1 MKLSRRTLVALGAMV
16 TAFPGIVAAQTAWPT
31 KPVRIVVPFAPGGT
45 TDILARVLAP
55 ELSKVFGQS
64 FVVDNRAGAG
74 GTIGVDAV
82 AKAAPDGHT
91 LGVVPV
97 GNIAVNP
104 TLIPN
109 LPYKQADLAPVAL
122 LATVENMLVVHAD
135 VPARNLKELVELA
148 RRKPGATSFASPGA
162 GSQAHLAGE
171 LLKVRERL
179 FIVHVPYRGIAPA
192 FNDVLGGQV
201 TMMFAPLSL
210 ALPQVKAGKL
220 RAIGVA
226 SARRSALA
234 PDVPTIAEQGLPNF
248 EALSWY
254 ALMAPAGTPAEVV
267 TRLNAEAT
275 RALGAP
281 EVQDKLAAQGMAA
294 SRASPQQLAATIA
307 SETPRWADVIRR
319 QNLKPD

>member
-1 MKLSRRTLVALGAMV
+1 MLRRRSLLVSAAALQPAW
-16 TAFPGIVAAQTAWPT
+16 AVAQAAWPS
-31 KPVRIVVPFAPGGT
+31 KPIRIVVPFAPGGPA
-45 TDILARVLAP
+45 DLLARLVGTPLADAVKQP
-55 ELSKVFGQS
+55 
-64 FVVDNRAGAG
+64 VVIDNRAGAG

-104 TLIPN
+104 TLIAN
-109 LPYKQADLAPVAL
+109 LPYKQADLVPVAL

-234 PDVPTIAEQGLPNF
+234 PEVPTVAEQGLPGF
-248 EALSWY
+248 EAVSWY

-267 TRLNAEAT
+267 MRLNAEAT

-319 QNLKPD
+319 QNLQPD

>member
-1 MKLSRRTLVALGAMV
+1 MLRRRSLLACAVALQPTWA
-16 TAFPGIVAAQTAWPT
+16 AAQASWPS
-31 KPVRIVVPFAPGGT
+31 KPIRIVVPFAPGGPA
-45 TDILARVLAP
+45 DVLARLVGTPLADALKQPVLI
-55 ELSKVFGQS
+55 
-64 FVVDNRAGAG
+64 DNKPGAG

-82 AKAAPDGHT
+82 AKSAPDGHT

-109 LPYKQADLAPVAL
+109 LPYKQADLLPVAL
-122 LATVENMLVVHAD
+122 LATVENMLVVNAD
-135 VPARNLKELVELA
+135 VPARNLKELVALA
-148 RRKPGATSFASPGA
+148 RSKPGSTSFASPGA

-192 FNDVLGGQV
+192 LNDVLGGQV

-234 PDVPTIAEQGLPNF
+234 PDVPTVAEQGLADF
-248 EALSWY
+248 EAVSWY
-254 ALMAPAGTPAEVV
+254 ALMAPAGTSPETIV
-267 TRLNAEAT
+267 RLNSETT
-275 RALGAP
+275 RALGAAQ
-281 EVQDKLAAQGMAA
+281 VQDKLTAQGMAA
-294 SRASPQQLAATIA
+294 SSASPEQLGATIR
-307 SETPRWADVIRR
+307 SETQRWAEVIRR
-319 QNLKPD
+319 QNLQPE

>member
-1 MKLSRRTLVALGAMV
+1 MVRRRELFLSAGALALQ
-16 TAFPGIVAAQTAWPT
+16 PHRVAAQTAWPS
-31 KPVRIVVPFAPGGT
+31 KPIRILVPFAAGGPA
-45 TDILARVLAP
+45 DLLARAVGPALADA
-55 ELSKVFGQS
+55 FGQPV
-64 FVVDNRAGAG
+64 VVDNKAGAG
-74 GTIGVDAV
+74 GTIGVDAL

-104 TLIPN
+104 TLFAN
-109 LPYKQADLAPVAL
+109 LPYRAADLAPVAL
-122 LATVENMLVVHAD
+122 LGTVENILVVGSD
-135 VPARNLKELVELA
+135 VPARTLKELIELA

-171 LLKVRERL
+171 LLKARERV
-179 FIVHVPYRGIAPA
+179 FVVHVPYRGIAPA

-220 RAIGVA
+220 RAIGLA

-234 PDVPTIAEQGLPNF
+234 PDVPTIAEQGLPDF

-254 ALMAPAGTPAEVV
+254 ALMVPAGTAAEVV
-267 TRLNAEAT
+267 TRLNAET
-275 RALGAP
+275 VRALGSA
-281 EVQDKLAAQGMAA
+281 DMRARLAAQGMEPG
-294 SRASPQQLAATIA
+294 RASPQQLAATIGV
-307 SETPRWADVIRR
+307 ETQRWADVIRR